1 MLMAV
6 KEIFFAFLAGVIP
19 MLPGPLKYF
28 LDFSGIT
35 KMLEGSL
42 DRQKDY
48 ETSEKAKADR
58 KAK

>member
-1 MLMAV
+1 MIMAA
-6 KEIFFAFLAGVIP
+6 KELLFAFLAGVIP

-42 DRQKDY
+42 NRQ
-48 ETSEKAKADR
+48 
-58 KAK
+58 